1 MKIVKVTTAN
11 EGGKQA
17 FELLKNSLAQG
28 KKTFGLATGGT
39 PESLY
44 QEMIHSDL
52 DFSDCVSVNLDE
64 YVGLG
69 GENKQSYRYYM
80 NAHLFNHKPF
90 KETFVPNGL
99 AEDLDAE
106 CARYDE
112 VIATHPI
119 DFQIL
124 GIGENGHIGFNEPGT
139 SFDVT
144 TQVVDLTPSTIS
156 ANQRYFSSREA
167 VPTQALSMG
176 IKSIM
181 QSKQII
187 LLAFGEKKAEAVQKM
202 VEGPVTP
209 DVPASVLQNH
219 PNVTVIVD
227 EAAASKLN

>member
-1 MKIVKVTTAN
+1 M
-11 EGGKQA
+11 
-17 FELLKNSLAQG
+17 
-28 KKTFGLATGGT
+28 
-39 PESLY
+39 
-44 QEMIHSDL
+44 
-52 DFSDCVSVNLDE
+52 
-64 YVGLG
+64 GLG
-69 GENKQSYRYYM
+69 GENEQSYRYYM
-80 NAHLFNHKPF
+80 NDHLFNHKPF

-99 AEDLDAE
+99 AEDLVAE

-119 DFQIL
+119 DFQVL

-144 TQVVDLTPSTIS
+144 THVVDLTPSTIS
-156 ANQRYFSSREA
+156 ANQRYFASREE

-181 QSKQII
+181 QSKQIV
-187 LLAFGEKKAEAVQKM
+187 LLAFGEKKADAIKKM

-227 EAAASKLN
+227 KEAASKLN